1 MTPGNY
7 QGLLDGNFV
16 FFTILADRTVTGFRS
31 NYLRE
36 DCNDN
41 VYIYGTLEWGTSRF
55 PIAADGTFSVSSS
68 GTGTVDDQPAEF
80 TDSVTGKID
89 GTTVTGT
96 VTGTADFTSGGTR
109 YRCASGVK
117 TYTATLQP

>member
-1 MTPGNY
+1 MTAGNY

-16 FFTILADRTVTGFRS
+16 FLTILSDRTVTGFRS

-36 DCNDN
+36 DCNDDL
-41 VYIYGTLEWGTSRF
+41 YIYGTIDWGTSKF
-55 PIAADGTFSVSSS
+55 KIATDGTFSASSTGS
-68 GTGTVDDQPAEF
+68 GTVDDEPATF
-80 TDSVTGKID
+80 TDSVTGRVD

-96 VTGTADFTSGGTR
+96 VTGTAEFTYDGTP
-109 YRCASGVK
+109 YRCSSGVK